1 MAERA
6 RTPTKRC
13 AIYTRKSSEEGLE
26 QGFNSLDAQREA
38 CEAYIKSQKH
48 EGWKVVPVAYDDGG
62 FSGGSLER
70 PALQKLLADIKSGS
84 IDVVV
89 VYKVDR
95 LTRSLADFAKVV
107 EIFDAHGTSFVSITQ
122 QFNTTSSMGRLTLNI
137 LLSFAQFEREV
148 TGERIRDKFAA
159 SKQKGLW
166 MGGYVPLG
174 YRANGRTLAIHDAE
188 AAIVRTIFDLYRSS
202 GSVAAVEAELQRCK
216 LLRPPSATMGSGRV
230 YGSRPFSRGE
240 IYKLL
245 ANPVYAGDIGHK
257 GKCYAG
263 QHPAIVDRETF
274 TAVRAQLSA
283 NSHARHVRLDAK
295 DPSLLAGLLYDDQGR
310 RFTPTHASKQGRRYR
325 YYASQPAPVAIEGQ
339 GGHNRAE
346 RRIRI
351 AASDIETVVTETLRA
366 KLQDRQWLLDTV
378 MPSGSALS
386 EQKAMI
392 DNAAELAQRLH
403 TASGGERRE
412 LLLVLVART
421 VLAADEVRIVLR
433 RQGLAARL
441 GLAID
446 DVAAGGEGG
455 ADALHC
461 SPTRPDRQQH
471 RQHGHAASSSN
482 HEGDGAHDHDIIIT
496 VSIALRRRGVE
507 TKLIVEGPGG
517 ADTQRQPDVTLIK
530 VIAQAHRW
538 MDDTL
543 TGRFP
548 TMRALAYA
556 YDKDERYVARLLP
569 LAFLAPS
576 IVESILNGGHPV
588 DLTAQELVTSDELSV
603 AWQAQMMKLG
613 FESEGSAV

>member
-6 RTPTKRC
+6 RIPTKRC

-38 CEAYIKSQKH
+38 CEAYIKSQRH
-48 EGWKVVPVAYDDGG
+48 EGWKVVPLAYDDGG

-70 PALQKLLADIKSGS
+70 PALQKLLTDIKSGS

-107 EIFDAHGTSFVSITQ
+107 EIFDAQGTSFVSITQ

-202 GSVAAVEAELQRCK
+202 GSVAAVEAELQRRK
-216 LLRPPSATMGSGRV
+216 ILRPSSATMGSGRV

-257 GKCYAG
+257 GKCYPG
-263 QHPAIVDRETF
+263 QHPAIVDRETLA
-274 TAVRAQLSA
+274 AVRAQLSA

-295 DPSLLAGLLYDDQGR
+295 DPSLLAGLLCDDQGR
-310 RFTPTHASKQGRRYR
+310 RFTPTHATKQGRRYR
-325 YYASQPAPVAIEGQ
+325 YYACQPIQAATEGQ
-339 GGHNRAE
+339 GDKRAE
-346 RRIRI
+346 RRVRI
-351 AASDIETVVTETLRA
+351 AAADIETVVIEMLCT

-378 MPSGSALS
+378 MLPGSALS
-386 EQKAMI
+386 QQKAMI
-392 DNAAELAQRLH
+392 DNAAELARRLN
-403 TASGGERRE
+403 TAGAGERRE
-412 LLLVLVART
+412 LLLVLVAR
-421 VLAADEVRIVLR
+421 VVPADSEVRITLR
-433 RQGLAARL
+433 RKGLATRL

-446 DVAAGGEGG
+446 DAAASREDG
-455 ADALHC
+455 ADALHY
-461 SPTRPDRQQH
+461 SPTRPDGQQH
-471 RQHGHAASSSN
+471 RHGHAASGSN
-482 HEGDGAHDHDIIIT
+482 DEGDGSH
-496 VSIALRRRGVE
+496 
-507 TKLIVEGPGG
+507 
-517 ADTQRQPDVTLIK
+517 
-530 VIAQAHRW
+530 
-538 MDDTL
+538 
-543 TGRFP
+543 
-548 TMRALAYA
+548 
-556 YDKDERYVARLLP
+556 
-569 LAFLAPS
+569 
-576 IVESILNGGHPV
+576 
-588 DLTAQELVTSDELSV
+588 VTSPSPCQSRSAAGV
-603 AWQAQMMKLG
+603 SRPSSSSKGRAAQTCN
-613 FESEGSAV
+613 GSPMSR